1 MKPSKSLFLFTSIT
15 FLICAAIAYFGYR
28 SLTHE
33 TLLRHYQNQRL
44 AQSHTTQVS
53 TFILDLLNQNAVR
66 LGSLVS
72 YIQLDNASLNALIA
86 QESSIDALFVLK
98 KNQLLYPNTQAALTE
113 KEKAWIQAI
122 TPIIQD
128 PSLLYS
134 HHYTDEQT
142 RPTSGW
148 YLSRELS
155 DPLLIYWQARDN
167 QLIGFKVPYV
177 KLLSDV
183 INTMTFDSAPNT
195 LQVLD
200 DGRLLYQSGSEEL
213 LTQQVP
219 LNSQRLPY
227 PLGAWQ
233 IDYYAKAVNG
243 APLYLW
249 GGLLLLLLMV
259 TVGLVMLYLYR
270 EYNRQLRLAQQQ
282 VSFVGQVSHELKT
295 PLTNIT
301 LYAEMLQELQPEQS
315 VPPTAEQR
323 YLEVTLNES
332 QRLSRLI
339 QNILSFTKAP
349 KLHLQTVA
357 LRPLLNKIYHT
368 FIPAF
373 SAKNM
378 ELVLIINTDIHLTTD
393 VDRLTQIISNFLSNA
408 EKYASQGKR
417 VELIGEQ
424 ADDRVLIHVRDYGNG
439 IAAKELKAIFQPF
452 YRVKSHITEGVSGT
466 GIGLTI
472 ASQLAASLQGE
483 ISVTSNPA
491 GSCFTLKLPMT
502 IKQDAA
508 TDKEQFT

>member
-1 MKPSKSLFLFTSIT
+1 M
-15 FLICAAIAYFGYR
+15 
-28 SLTHE
+28 
-33 TLLRHYQNQRL
+33 
-44 AQSHTTQVS
+44 
-53 TFILDLLNQNAVR
+53 
-66 LGSLVS
+66 
-72 YIQLDNASLNALIA
+72 
-86 QESSIDALFVLK
+86 
-98 KNQLLYPNTQAALTE
+98 
-113 KEKAWIQAI
+113 
-122 TPIIQD
+122 
-128 PSLLYS
+128 
-134 HHYTDEQT
+134 
-142 RPTSGW
+142 
-148 YLSRELS
+148 
-155 DPLLIYWQARDN
+155 
-167 QLIGFKVPYV
+167 
-177 KLLSDV
+177 
-183 INTMTFDSAPNT
+183 
-195 LQVLD
+195 
-200 DGRLLYQSGSEEL
+200 
-213 LTQQVP
+213 
-219 LNSQRLPY
+219 
-227 PLGAWQ
+227 
-233 IDYYAKAVNG
+233 
-243 APLYLW
+243 
-249 GGLLLLLLMV
+249 
-259 TVGLVMLYLYR
+259 
-270 EYNRQLRLAQQQ
+270 
-282 VSFVGQVSHELKT
+282 SFVGQVSHELKT

-323 YLEVTLNES
+323 YLEVILNES